1 MPTRY
6 GIKEVANVALY
17 PLSGSADNMNA
28 PALYFDTLKVS
39 NIENTA
45 DTSYATGG
53 RGNPRI
59 LSWDYGRAG
68 KVTLTDALI
77 SMPVLA
83 TLSGVSVTNMAGG
96 TVYRS
101 YKSNPNI
108 HINTSTNTVQR
119 LPTNGS
125 TTWIN
130 VPLVNSSSVWVKK
143 LGTEASYT
151 NIPAASDA
159 SSGQLTPAN
168 VTSST
173 ILTTT
178 VIGEIHFSEVKQ
190 VANSVTI
197 NAGSFPSTFK
207 LVGEMVMR
215 DETTGT
221 DYTAVFIIPKAKV
234 ESNFSLTMQPDGDP
248 STIDIPLEILDDGT
262 NPMYQIFRLT

>member
-17 PLSGSADNMNA
+17 PLSGTADNMNA
-28 PALYFDTLKVS
+28 PVLYFDTLKVS

-53 RGNPRI
+53 RGNGRI
-59 LSWDYGRAG
+59 LSWDFGRAG

-83 TLSGVSVTNMAGG
+83 ALSGVSVTNMAGG

-119 LPTNGS
+119 LPAGS
-125 TTWIN
+125 STWTN

-143 LGTEASYT
+143 LGTETTYT
-151 NIPAASDA
+151 NIPAMADA
-159 SSGQLTPAN
+159 SAGQLTPAN

-173 ILTTT
+173 ILTATT
-178 VIGEIHFSEVKQ
+178 IGEIHFAEVKA

-207 LVGEMVMR
+207 LIGEIIMR

-221 DYTAVFIIPKAKV
+221 DYAAVFVIPKAKV

-248 STIDIPLEILDDGT
+248 STIDIPLEILDDGS